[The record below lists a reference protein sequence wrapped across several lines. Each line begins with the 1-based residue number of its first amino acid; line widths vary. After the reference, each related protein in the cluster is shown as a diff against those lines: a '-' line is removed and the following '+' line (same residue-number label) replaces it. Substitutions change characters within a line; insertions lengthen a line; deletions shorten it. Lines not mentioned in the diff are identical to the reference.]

1 MNVTKLPF
9 NDFIGLEFSDN
20 PHYILMLND
29 KSEYHNHLDTV
40 HASAM
45 FAVAEATSGH
55 YLLEQFSELSDI
67 IPVVR
72 KVEVKYRKPAIGTVY
87 STAKLRDIEKCNV
100 IEAINQKG
108 RILLN
113 VEVSLF
119 NKEDML
125 VMQATFEWFISK
137 M

>member
-1 MNVTKLPF
+1 
-9 NDFIGLEFSDN
+9 
-20 PHYILMLND
+20 
-29 KSEYHNHLDTV
+29 
-40 HASAM
+40 
-45 FAVAEATSGH
+45 
-55 YLLEQFSELSDI
+55 
-67 IPVVR
+67 
-72 KVEVKYRKPAIGTVY
+72 
-87 STAKLRDIEKCNV
+87 V
-100 IEAINQKG
+100 IEAINPKG